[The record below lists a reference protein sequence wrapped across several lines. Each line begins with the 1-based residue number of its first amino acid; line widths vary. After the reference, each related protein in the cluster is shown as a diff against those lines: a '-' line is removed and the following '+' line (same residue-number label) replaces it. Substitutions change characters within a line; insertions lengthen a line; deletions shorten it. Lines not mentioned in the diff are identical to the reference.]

1 MTYSIVGADRETAQ
15 VGGAGVSCVGSLPVH
30 VVYGVVPGKG
40 AVHAQAQLGQ
50 LGKDTAVMLLGD
62 DAAPADIIATITTT
76 AFDASVAFRQY
87 GIVDVH
93 GRAAGFTGA
102 QNGTYAHDRQGE
114 HDTFVYSVQGNI
126 LTSELVIAHAG
137 AAFARDGCDLADR
150 LILAL
155 EAGAAD
161 GEGDARCT
169 PSGIPG
175 DSAFIEVDLA
185 DRLEGS
191 FLRIEA
197 IDTAPQDP
205 IALIRA
211 RYDEWRVDHP
221 CPVPAPAPV
230 DAGCTASRGDS
241 SMAFM
246 VALAAVAS
254 RRRSRRRS
262 R

>member
-15 VGGAGVSCVGSLPVH
+15 VGGAGVSCVGTLPVR
-30 VVYGVVPGKG
+30 VVYGVAPGKG

-50 LGKDTAVMLLGD
+50 LGKDTAVMLLRDG
-62 DAAPADIIATITTT
+62 AAPADIIATITTT
-76 AFDASVAFRQY
+76 DFDASVAFRQY
-87 GIVDVH
+87 GIVDVN

-102 QNGTYAHDRQGE
+102 QNGRYAGDRQDD
-114 HDTFVYSVQGNI
+114 HHTFVYSVQGNI
-126 LTSELVIAHAG
+126 VTSELVIEHAG

-161 GEGDARCT
+161 GEGDSRCT
-169 PSGIPG
+169 QSGIPG
-175 DSAFIEVDLA
+175 DSAFIEVDLS
-185 DRLEGS
+185 DQLEGS

-205 IALIRA
+205 IALVRA

-221 CPVPAPAPV
+221 CPVPAPAAV
-230 DAGCTASRGDS
+230 DDGCNAGRGDS
-241 SMAFM
+241 SMVFI
-246 VALAAVAS
+246 VALAAAAC

-262 R
+262 H